1 MLQCAFTSEFTEY
14 VEFDRP
20 RDWQIQISTA
30 TFLRWYFCGC
40 PWIPEALSEGEK
52 QDTLSLK
59 KDIQQKIALHPKAF
73 WKLYK
78 KAPRL
83 DPCLLGV
90 HLLMTTQTTSP
101 TVACLTLT
109 NCEVSPQHI
118 PNNVCVSVS
127 VRETVRKQEVIL
139 AHICGWKWNLI
150 FKAAV
155 DTCTTYCP
163 RIENIFFAAVTAPL

>member
-1 MLQCAFTSEFTEY
+1 M
-14 VEFDRP
+14 R
-20 RDWQIQISTA
+20 
-30 TFLRWYFCGC
+30 GK
-40 PWIPEALSEGEK
+40 K
-52 QDTLSLK
+52 QETLPLK
-59 KDIQQKIALHPKAF
+59 KDIQQKIALQPKAF

-118 PNNVCVSVS
+118 PNNVCECECERDS
-127 VRETVRKQEVIL
+127 E
-139 AHICGWKWNLI
+139 
-150 FKAAV
+150 KAGG
-155 DTCTTYCP
+155 DFGTYMW
-163 RIENIFFAAVTAPL
+163 VKVKLDL